1 VTGASGVQN
10 RKASVSSTP
19 TTRSALVID
28 CGSVFTRVALLDLV
42 DGRHR
47 LLAMSTVPT
56 TSTPPYA
63 DVLQGIHAAIAEL
76 ERLTARSLL
85 REGQVLTPEQES
97 GDGVDAVA
105 LTVSVG
111 GPLRLL
117 TTGSGREALAA
128 LVYRATTGFF
138 TALEPLAQEASP
150 SGAYD
155 AWETQVAQQR
165 SRPPHAVLVV
175 GPSREGQLAR
185 PDMRETARVLA
196 AWTAAMRAQ
205 TQEGEPKPEI
215 PVLFTGMPADGA
227 MLQHAL
233 ADQAHVQMMEP
244 LSPTALAPLSQAVA
258 TLYANAV
265 VRAIPGYAGL
275 RGLNSS
281 FPVAATTALGEA
293 VRLLG
298 QHYSMNVV
306 GVDAGASATMLVGAS
321 AQGGVLTAIQPTA
334 GVGPGGGAVLR
345 AAGAASVLRW
355 LPDTVEEAELREY
368 VLKRMLRPRLLP
380 ATSREFEFEH
390 ALAREAILLALR
402 APGSGIA
409 GLQPLDVLVGTGG
422 ALAHAPQPAQAALVL
437 LDALQPRGITSLVLD
452 VAQVLGP
459 LGGLASVAP
468 ALSAA
473 VAETDAVVAQLG
485 PVVSTVGPAPT
496 GQPAVRITLEYSDG
510 TRTVA
515 EVAPGA
521 LARLPLAPGA
531 RALLS
536 LFPAPTIDIG
546 LGPGQQAKA
555 SEPLEGGMLGLIID
569 ARGRPLVLPQQEEE
583 RLARVRDWR
592 RALGIDVQTG
602 S

>member
-1 VTGASGVQN
+1 MTGASGVQN
-10 RKASVSSTP
+10 RKASVSSAP
-19 TTRSALVID
+19 ATRSALVID

-117 TTGSGREALAA
+117 TTGSGRDALAA

-150 SGAYD
+150 TSASGAYD

-175 GPSREGQLAR
+175 GPSREGQRAR
-185 PDMRETARVLA
+185 PDMSETARVLA

-205 TQEGEPKPEI
+205 EGEPRPEI

-306 GVDAGASATMLVGAS
+306 GVDAGASATVLVGAS
-321 AQGGVLTAIQPTA
+321 AQGGVLTAIQPAA
-334 GVGPGGGAVLR
+334 GVGPGAGAVLR

-368 VLKRMLRPRLLP
+368 VLKRMLRP
-380 ATSREFEFEH
+380 
-390 ALAREAILLALR
+390 
-402 APGSGIA
+402 
-409 GLQPLDVLVGTGG
+409 
-422 ALAHAPQPAQAALVL
+422 
-437 LDALQPRGITSLVLD
+437 
-452 VAQVLGP
+452 
-459 LGGLASVAP
+459 
-468 ALSAA
+468 
-473 VAETDAVVAQLG
+473 
-485 PVVSTVGPAPT
+485 
-496 GQPAVRITLEYSDG
+496 
-510 TRTVA
+510 
-515 EVAPGA
+515 
-521 LARLPLAPGA
+521 
-531 RALLS
+531 
-536 LFPAPTIDIG
+536 
-546 LGPGQQAKA
+546 
-555 SEPLEGGMLGLIID
+555 
-569 ARGRPLVLPQQEEE
+569 
-583 RLARVRDWR
+583 
-592 RALGIDVQTG
+592 
-602 S
+602 